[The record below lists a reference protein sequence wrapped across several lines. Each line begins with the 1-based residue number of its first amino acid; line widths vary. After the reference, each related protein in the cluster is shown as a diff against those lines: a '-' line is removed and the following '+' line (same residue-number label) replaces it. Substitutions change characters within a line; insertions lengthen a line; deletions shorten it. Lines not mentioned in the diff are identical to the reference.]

1 MNVWNMEIKRVV
13 VVGDRYRLYNS
24 SRSKT
29 KCCECEAKL
38 FNIVMGNI
46 VEYQNHIIVR
56 NAGKNIAEN
65 TNVQLVETIIAM
77 IVKILRNVG
86 REIVKNM
93 IAKVV
98 D

>member
-1 MNVWNMEIKRVV
+1 LWGIDIAYIIVREVKQNVVNVKLNYFQNVNIVV
-13 VVGDRYRLYNS
+13 I
-24 SRSKT
+24 
-29 KCCECEAKL
+29 
-38 FNIVMGNI
+38 NIVMGNI